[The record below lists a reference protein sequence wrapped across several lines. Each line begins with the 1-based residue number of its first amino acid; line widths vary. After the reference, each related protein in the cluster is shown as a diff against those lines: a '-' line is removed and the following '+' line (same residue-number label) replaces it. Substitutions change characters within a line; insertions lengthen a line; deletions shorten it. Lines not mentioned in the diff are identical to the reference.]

1 MPRPTGTR
9 PWREDARDI
18 ARGGAPGLKVSLVQ
32 CLSERFSK
40 NLNKWGLSFE
50 HKS

>member
-1 MPRPTGTR
+1 MPRLTAAR

-18 ARGGAPGLKVSLVQ
+18 ARGGAPGLKVSLVH

-40 NLNKWGLSFE
+40 NLNKSGLSFE
-50 HKS
+50 HES